1 MDLMKEIN
9 KLADD
14 FQPAEEEKVEE
25 TVGTMTMLRAMGDSE
40 AEAKKKVEKHKKD
53 TKDSIKSVMK
63 KARKKMGW
71 K

>member
-1 MDLMKEIN
+1 MKEIN
-9 KLADD
+9 KRADD
-14 FQPAEEEKVEE
+14 FQPAEEALEE

-40 AEAKKKVEKHKKD
+40 KEAKKKVEKHKKD

>member
-1 MDLMKEIN
+1 MKDIN
-9 KLADD
+9 QRADEYT
-14 FQPAEEEKVEE
+14 PAEEETVEE
-25 TVGTMTMLRAMGDSE
+25 TVGTMTMLRAMGDTE
-40 AEAKKKVEKHKKD
+40 KQAKEKVEKHKKD

>member
-1 MDLMKEIN
+1 MDLLKDIN
-9 KLADD
+9 QRADEYTPTEE
-14 FQPAEEEKVEE
+14 PAVEE

-40 AEAKKKVEKHKKD
+40 KEAKKKVEDHKKD
-53 TKDSIKSVMK
+53 TKDSIKAVMK